1 MGEGDDRE
9 DLVIVTMIFDA
20 ADAPPVAALL
30 SRYVVMSRGHPGC
43 RNIDL
48 CRSLTVDDRFVV
60 ISKWASNA
68 TQRAHLDSPEMVQLA
83 HSIIGHLRSPPTI
96 DLLEGISAH
105 DLI

>member
-1 MGEGDDRE
+1 MADGDHDH

-20 ADAPPVAALL
+20 ADAPTVAALL

-48 CRSLTVDDRFVV
+48 CRSVTIDDRFVV
-60 ISKWASNA
+60 ISKWTSSA
-68 TQRAHLDSPEMVQLA
+68 TQRAHFDSPDMVQLA
-83 HSIIGHLRSPPTI
+83 NSLTGHLRHEPMI